1 MRHAVIAA
9 QKAVGRKTVLAL
21 PVLYPRELLTAMDLH
36 VVELWG
42 PPGAPRAPGAG
53 HVQAYVC
60 AVVRNAMAF
69 LASGG
74 ADDVD
79 ALLFPHTC
87 DSLQGLATLFPD
99 FRDGRKPV
107 FRHFPPRGEDR
118 PLARAFLAS
127 ELRSLVGE
135 LERWTGRPLSLDRLR
150 SAIALHAEIDRL
162 RSVLLSRRAFLPDSD
177 SELYALLRRG
187 EFLWPEQH
195 RIELLDA
202 TGRLRS
208 DRACHGVPLMFS
220 GIVPEPMAIFEHLA
234 TAGACVVADDYAAV
248 GRRLPLSVPPPDGD
262 PFSIL
267 TARFFSLPPCP
278 MRTADQGRRMDYL
291 AGLFRRSGA
300 AGLVVHVPK
309 FCEPEAFDI
318 PAILR
323 RFGEIESPVLL
334 LETDLEAGLSTQGLT
349 RLEAFVEMLKAKRG
363 ERP

>member
-21 PVLYPRELLTAMDLH
+21 PVLYPRELLTAMDVH
-36 VVELWG
+36 AVELWG
-42 PPGAPRAPGAG
+42 PPGPPRATGAG
-53 HVQAYVC
+53 HVQPYVC

-99 FRDGRKPV
+99 FCDGRKPV
-107 FRHFPPRGEDR
+107 FRHFPPRGEDT

-127 ELRSLVGE
+127 ELRSLAGD
-135 LERWTGRPLSLDRLR
+135 LEQWTGRPLSLDRLR

-162 RSVLLSRRAFLPDSD
+162 RTVLLSRRAFLPDSD
-177 SELYALLRRG
+177 PELYALLRRG

-195 RIELLDA
+195 RTELLDA
-202 TGRLRS
+202 AARLRP
-208 DRACHGVPLMFS
+208 DHTRQGVPLMFS
-220 GIVPEPMAIFEHLA
+220 GIVPEPMAIFDHVA
-234 TAGACVVADDYAAV
+234 DAGAYVAADDYAAI
-248 GRRLPLSVPPPDGD
+248 GRRLPLSVPPSDDD
-262 PFSIL
+262 PLSIL
-267 TARFFSLPPCP
+267 AARFFSLPPCP

-323 RFGEIESPVLL
+323 RFRQINVPVLL
-334 LETDLEAGLSTQGLT
+334 LETDLEAGLSKQGLT
-349 RLEAFVEMLKAKRG
+349 RLEAFVEMVRAKRG
-363 ERP
+363 GRT